1 MQRSQAG
8 SIRVKE
14 EPVEAEI
21 NSSSSSSKRRRPA
34 PGAYRYFPEKEISP
48 KKKAARSLKAKRRI
62 ESEPA
67 DMKPVARK
75 YNNKRK

>member
-21 NSSSSSSKRRRPA
+21 NSSSSKRRRPA
-34 PGAYRYFPEKEISP
+34 PGAYRYSPEKEISP